1 MFSLVTL
8 FPQEHIV
15 PISIADAAMLVILSA
30 PFLWYFIVHPLR
42 HTAIAEHLQP
52 VRSPLTNVIGVAE
65 MMREGLFGS
74 VNEDQKKWLG
84 KIGATAQPILRLNR
98 GAASCGELTRSD

>member
-1 MFSLVTL
+1 VFRLPIIIFSVEAVIMFSLVTL
-8 FPQEHIV
+8 FPQEHSV
-15 PISIADAAMLVILSA
+15 PISIADAAMLVILSG

-65 MMREGLFGS
+65 MMREGPFGS
-74 VNEDQKKWLG
+74 VNEDQKNGWG
-84 KIGATAQPILRLNR
+84 KLALPLNPSY
-98 GAASCGELTRSD
+98 A